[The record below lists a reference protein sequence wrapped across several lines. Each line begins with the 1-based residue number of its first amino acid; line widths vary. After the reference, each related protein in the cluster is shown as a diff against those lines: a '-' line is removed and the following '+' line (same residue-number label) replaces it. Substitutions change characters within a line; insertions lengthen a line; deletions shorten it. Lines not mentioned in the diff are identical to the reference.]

1 MYSEI
6 HRMHPHKPRATP
18 LHSLVLC
25 YVELRNDVLCCLV
38 LWLAVLSP
46 VCCVAWNV
54 LRALESCALAAVAF
68 SALLCFVALCC
79 EGSCAGLKLVC
90 QTCYVREHR
99 GVRRCHVMSANFFF
113 CPDMSRCSVECC
125 AMLCRTFCVN
135 FHCSRGVG
143 N

>member
-1 MYSEI
+1 M
-6 HRMHPHKPRATP
+6 
-18 LHSLVLC
+18 
-25 YVELRNDVLCCLV
+25 ELRNDVLCCLV
-38 LWLAVLSP
+38 LWFAVLSP

-99 GVRRCHVMSANFFF
+99 EVSGG
-113 CPDMSRCSVECC
+113 
-125 AMLCRTFCVN
+125 AMLCVLF
-135 FHCSRGVG
+135 FLLP
-143 N
+143 